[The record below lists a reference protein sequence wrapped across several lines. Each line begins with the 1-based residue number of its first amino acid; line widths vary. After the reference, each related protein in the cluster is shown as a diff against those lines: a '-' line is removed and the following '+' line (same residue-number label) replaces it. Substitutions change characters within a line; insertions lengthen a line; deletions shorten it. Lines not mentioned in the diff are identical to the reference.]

1 MTINKRPV
9 KIEEILSMCKTIA
22 AKYKRQDEYED
33 LVSEGVLV
41 ALELQEKEPNVSFS
55 SIYMSV
61 NRRMHAYINID
72 LLPVHVPASDVAR
85 RLSRNP
91 DTPTEEMGDNT
102 WKEESIDYLKEVFKG
117 NSVSSKSNLVDHYQR
132 QRNTM
137 PLDNED
143 FYEDKD
149 FQEKLSKSINVNL
162 NKVEKAHILMRVK
175 EGLSLQE
182 LGGKLGVSKAAV
194 SKREKKLL
202 LKMKEIVANLQ

>member
-1 MTINKRPV
+1 MTTDKRPV

-22 AKYKRQDEYED
+22 SKYKRQDQYED

-41 ALELQEKEPNVSFS
+41 ALELQEKEPNIAFS

-61 NRRMHAYINID
+61 NKRMHDYLNID

-102 WKEESIDYLKEVFKG
+102 WKEESINYLKTIFKG
-117 NSVSSKSNLVDHYQR
+117 GYVSLSD
-132 QRNTM
+132 
-137 PLDNED
+137 LDQPFDEYTET
-143 FYEDKD
+143 YEDKD
-149 FQEKLSKSINVNL
+149 FREKLSKAIQ
-162 NKVEKAHILMRVK
+162 NKLSKEEKDHIDMRFQ

-182 LGGKLGVSKAAV
+182 LGDKLGVSKMAV
-194 SKREKKLL
+194 GKREKKLMSKL
-202 LKMKEIVANLQ
+202 RGIVADLQ

>member
-1 MTINKRPV
+1 MNTDKRPV

-22 AKYKRQDEYED
+22 SKYKRQDQYED

-41 ALELQEKEPNVSFS
+41 ALELQEKEPNYAFS

-61 NRRMHAYINID
+61 NKRMHDYLNID

-102 WKEESIDYLKEVFKG
+102 WKEESIDYLKTIFKG
-117 NSVSSKSNLVDHYQR
+117 GYVSLSD
-132 QRNTM
+132 
-137 PLDNED
+137 LDQPFDEYTET
-143 FYEDKD
+143 YEDKD
-149 FQEKLSKSINVNL
+149 FREKLSKAIQ
-162 NKVEKAHILMRVK
+162 NKLSKEEKDHIDMRFQ

-182 LGGKLGVSKAAV
+182 LGDKLGVSKMAV
-194 SKREKKLL
+194 GKREKKLMSKL
-202 LKMKEIVANLQ
+202 RGIVADLQ

>member
-1 MTINKRPV
+1 MTTNKRPV

-22 AKYKRQDEYED
+22 SRYKRQDQYED

-41 ALELQEKEPNVSFS
+41 ALELQEKEPNIAFS

-61 NRRMHAYINID
+61 NKRMHDYLNID

-102 WKEESIDYLKEVFKG
+102 WKEESINYLKTIFKG
-117 NSVSSKSNLVDHYQR
+117 GYVSLSD
-132 QRNTM
+132 
-137 PLDNED
+137 LDQPFDEYTET
-143 FYEDKD
+143 YEDKD
-149 FQEKLSKSINVNL
+149 FREKLSKAIQNNL
-162 NKVEKAHILMRVK
+162 SKEEKDHIDMRFQ

-182 LGGKLGVSKAAV
+182 LGDKLGVSKMAV
-194 SKREKKLL
+194 GKREKKLMSKL
-202 LKMKEIVANLQ
+202 RGIVADLQ

>member
-1 MTINKRPV
+1 MTTDKRPV

-22 AKYKRQDEYED
+22 SKYKRQDQYED

-41 ALELQEKEPNVSFS
+41 ALELQEKEPNYAFS

-61 NRRMHAYINID
+61 NKRMHDYLNID

-102 WKEESIDYLKEVFKG
+102 WKEESIDYLKTIFKG
-117 NSVSSKSNLVDHYQR
+117 GYVSLSD
-132 QRNTM
+132 
-137 PLDNED
+137 LDQPFDEYTET
-143 FYEDKD
+143 YEDKD
-149 FQEKLSKSINVNL
+149 FREKLSKAIQ
-162 NKVEKAHILMRVK
+162 NKLSKEEKDHIDMRFQ

-182 LGGKLGVSKAAV
+182 LGDKLGVSKMAV
-194 SKREKKLL
+194 GKREKKLMSKL
-202 LKMKEIVANLQ
+202 RGIVADLQ

>member
-1 MTINKRPV
+1 MTTNKRPV
-9 KIEEILSMCKTIA
+9 KIEEILSMCKTLA
-22 AKYKRQDEYED
+22 ARYKRKDEYED

-41 ALELQEKEPNVSFS
+41 ALELQEKEPNVAFS
-55 SIYMSV
+55 SIYMSA
-61 NRRMHAYINID
+61 NRRMHDYLNID

-91 DTPTEEMGDNT
+91 DTPIEEMGDNT

-117 NSVSSKSNLVDHYQR
+117 GYVSSSDLVEHF
-132 QRNTM
+132 
-137 PLDNED
+137 DNGD

-149 FQEKLSKSINVNL
+149 FQVKLSKSINVNL
-162 NKVEKAHILMRVK
+162 NKVEKEHILMRAK

-182 LGGKLGVSKAAV
+182 LGDKLGVSKVAV
-194 SKREKKLL
+194 GKREKKLL

>member
-1 MTINKRPV
+1 MTTDKRPV

-22 AKYKRQDEYED
+22 SKYKRQDQYED

-41 ALELQEKEPNVSFS
+41 ALELQEKGPNIAFS

-61 NRRMHAYINID
+61 NKRMHDYLNID

-102 WKEESIDYLKEVFKG
+102 WKEESIDYLKTIFKG
-117 NSVSSKSNLVDHYQR
+117 GYVSLSD
-132 QRNTM
+132 
-137 PLDNED
+137 LDQPFDEYTET
-143 FYEDKD
+143 YEDKD
-149 FQEKLSKSINVNL
+149 FREKLSKAIQ
-162 NKVEKAHILMRVK
+162 NKLSKEEKDHIDMRFQ

-182 LGGKLGVSKAAV
+182 LGDKLGVSKMAV
-194 SKREKKLL
+194 GKREKKLMSKL
-202 LKMKEIVANLQ
+202 RGIVADLQ

>member
-1 MTINKRPV
+1 MTTDKRPV

-22 AKYKRQDEYED
+22 SRYKRQDQYED

-41 ALELQEKEPNVSFS
+41 ALELQEKEPNIAFS

-61 NRRMHAYINID
+61 NKRMHDYLNID

-102 WKEESIDYLKEVFKG
+102 WKEESIDYLKTIFKG
-117 NSVSSKSNLVDHYQR
+117 GYVSLSD
-132 QRNTM
+132 
-137 PLDNED
+137 LDQPFDEYTET
-143 FYEDKD
+143 YEDKD
-149 FQEKLSKSINVNL
+149 FREKLSKAIQ
-162 NKVEKAHILMRVK
+162 NKLSKEEKDHIDMRFQ

-182 LGGKLGVSKAAV
+182 LGDKLGVSKMAV
-194 SKREKKLL
+194 GKREKKLMSKL
-202 LKMKEIVANLQ
+202 RGIVADLQ

>member
-1 MTINKRPV
+1 MMTTDKRPV

-22 AKYKRQDEYED
+22 SKYKRQDQYED

-41 ALELQEKEPNVSFS
+41 ALELQEKEPNIAFS

-61 NRRMHAYINID
+61 NKRMHDYLNID

-102 WKEESIDYLKEVFKG
+102 WKEESIDYLKTIFKG
-117 NSVSSKSNLVDHYQR
+117 GYVSLSD
-132 QRNTM
+132 
-137 PLDNED
+137 LDQPFDEYTET
-143 FYEDKD
+143 YEDKD
-149 FQEKLSKSINVNL
+149 FREKLSKAIQ
-162 NKVEKAHILMRVK
+162 NKLSKEEKDHIDMRFQ

-182 LGGKLGVSKAAV
+182 LGDKLGVSKMAV
-194 SKREKKLL
+194 GKREKKLMSKL
-202 LKMKEIVANLQ
+202 RGIVADLQ

>member
-1 MTINKRPV
+1 MTTDKRPV

-22 AKYKRQDEYED
+22 SKYKRQDQYED

-41 ALELQEKEPNVSFS
+41 ALELQEKEPNIAFS

-61 NRRMHAYINID
+61 NKRMHDYLNID

-102 WKEESIDYLKEVFKG
+102 WKEESIDYLKTIFKG
-117 NSVSSKSNLVDHYQR
+117 GYVSLSD
-132 QRNTM
+132 
-137 PLDNED
+137 LDQPFDEYTET
-143 FYEDKD
+143 YEDKD
-149 FQEKLSKSINVNL
+149 FREKLSKAIQ
-162 NKVEKAHILMRVK
+162 NKLSKEEKDHIDVRFQ

-182 LGGKLGVSKAAV
+182 LGDKLGVSKMAV
-194 SKREKKLL
+194 GKREKKLMSKL
-202 LKMKEIVANLQ
+202 RGIVADLQ

>member
-1 MTINKRPV
+1 VMTTDKRPV

-22 AKYKRQDEYED
+22 SKYKRQDQYED

-41 ALELQEKEPNVSFS
+41 ALELQEKEPNIAFS

-61 NRRMHAYINID
+61 NKRMHDYLNID

-102 WKEESIDYLKEVFKG
+102 WKEESIDYLKTIFKG
-117 NSVSSKSNLVDHYQR
+117 GYVSLSD
-132 QRNTM
+132 
-137 PLDNED
+137 LDQPFDEYTET
-143 FYEDKD
+143 YEDKD
-149 FQEKLSKSINVNL
+149 FREKLSKAIQ
-162 NKVEKAHILMRVK
+162 NKLSKEEKDHIDMRFQ

-182 LGGKLGVSKAAV
+182 LGDKLGVSKMAV
-194 SKREKKLL
+194 GKREKKLMSKL
-202 LKMKEIVANLQ
+202 RGIVADLQ

>member
-1 MTINKRPV
+1 MTTNKRPV

-22 AKYKRQDEYED
+22 SRYKRQDQYED

-41 ALELQEKEPNVSFS
+41 ALELQEKESNIAFS

-61 NRRMHAYINID
+61 NKRMHDYLNID

-102 WKEESIDYLKEVFKG
+102 WKEESIDYLKTIFKG
-117 NSVSSKSNLVDHYQR
+117 GYVSLSD
-132 QRNTM
+132 
-137 PLDNED
+137 LDQPFDEYTET
-143 FYEDKD
+143 YEDKD
-149 FQEKLSKSINVNL
+149 FREKLSKAIQ
-162 NKVEKAHILMRVK
+162 NKLSKEEKDHIDMRFQ

-182 LGGKLGVSKAAV
+182 LGDKLGVSKMAV
-194 SKREKKLL
+194 GKREKKLMSKL
-202 LKMKEIVANLQ
+202 RGIVADLQ

>member
-1 MTINKRPV
+1 MTTDKRPV

-22 AKYKRQDEYED
+22 SKYKRQDQYED

-41 ALELQEKEPNVSFS
+41 ALELQEKEPNIAFS

-61 NRRMHAYINID
+61 NKRMHDYLNID

-102 WKEESIDYLKEVFKG
+102 WKEESIDYLKTIFKG
-117 NSVSSKSNLVDHYQR
+117 GYVSLSD
-132 QRNTM
+132 
-137 PLDNED
+137 LDQPFDEYTET
-143 FYEDKD
+143 YEDKD
-149 FQEKLSKSINVNL
+149 FREKLSKAIQ
-162 NKVEKAHILMRVK
+162 NKLSKEEKDHIDMRFQ

-182 LGGKLGVSKAAV
+182 LGDKLGVSKVAV
-194 SKREKKLL
+194 GKREKKLMSKL
-202 LKMKEIVANLQ
+202 RGIVADLQ

>member
-1 MTINKRPV
+1 MTISKRPV

-22 AKYKRQDEYED
+22 ARYKRQDEYED

-61 NRRMHAYINID
+61 NRRMHDYLNID

-102 WKEESIDYLKEVFKG
+102 WKEDTIDYLKEVFKG
-117 NSVSSKSNLVDHYQR
+117 GYVSSSDLVQPFDKY
-132 QRNTM
+132 T
-137 PLDNED
+137 E
-143 FYEDKD
+143 FYEDRD

-162 NKVEKAHILMRVK
+162 NKVEKAHILMRTK

-182 LGGKLGVSKAAV
+182 LGDKLGVSKAAV

>member
-1 MTINKRPV
+1 MTTDKRPV

-22 AKYKRQDEYED
+22 SKYKRQDQYED

-41 ALELQEKEPNVSFS
+41 ALELQEKEPNIAFS

-61 NRRMHAYINID
+61 NKRMHDYLNID

-102 WKEESIDYLKEVFKG
+102 WKEESIDYLKTIFKG
-117 NSVSSKSNLVDHYQR
+117 GYVSLSD
-132 QRNTM
+132 
-137 PLDNED
+137 LDQPFDEYTET
-143 FYEDKD
+143 YEDKD
-149 FQEKLSKSINVNL
+149 FREKLSKAIQ
-162 NKVEKAHILMRVK
+162 NKLSKEEKNHIDMRFQ

-182 LGGKLGVSKAAV
+182 LGDKLGVSKMAV
-194 SKREKKLL
+194 GKREKKLMSKL
-202 LKMKEIVANLQ
+202 RGIVADLQ

>member
-1 MTINKRPV
+1 MTTDKRPV

-22 AKYKRQDEYED
+22 SKYKRQDQYED

-41 ALELQEKEPNVSFS
+41 ALELQEKEPNIAFS

-61 NRRMHAYINID
+61 NKRMHDYLNID

-102 WKEESIDYLKEVFKG
+102 WKEESINYLKTIFKG
-117 NSVSSKSNLVDHYQR
+117 GYVSLSD
-132 QRNTM
+132 
-137 PLDNED
+137 LDQPFDEYTET
-143 FYEDKD
+143 YEDKD
-149 FQEKLSKSINVNL
+149 FREKLSKAIQ
-162 NKVEKAHILMRVK
+162 NKLSKEEKDHIDMRFQ

-182 LGGKLGVSKAAV
+182 LGDKLGVSKVAV
-194 SKREKKLL
+194 GKREKKLMSKL
-202 LKMKEIVANLQ
+202 RGIVADLQ

>member
-1 MTINKRPV
+1 MTTDKRPV

-22 AKYKRQDEYED
+22 SKYKRQDQYED

-41 ALELQEKEPNVSFS
+41 ALELQEKEPNIAFS

-61 NRRMHAYINID
+61 NKRMHDYLNID

-102 WKEESIDYLKEVFKG
+102 WKEESIDYLKTIFKG
-117 NSVSSKSNLVDHYQR
+117 GYVSLSD
-132 QRNTM
+132 
-137 PLDNED
+137 LDQPFDEYTET
-143 FYEDKD
+143 YEDKD
-149 FQEKLSKSINVNL
+149 FREKLSKEIQ
-162 NKVEKAHILMRVK
+162 NKLSKEEKDHIDMRFQ

-182 LGGKLGVSKAAV
+182 LGDKLGVSKMAV
-194 SKREKKLL
+194 GKREKKLMSKL
-202 LKMKEIVANLQ
+202 RGIVADLQ

>member
-1 MTINKRPV
+1 MTTDKRPV

-22 AKYKRQDEYED
+22 SKYKRQDQYED

-41 ALELQEKEPNVSFS
+41 ALELQEKEPNIAFS

-61 NRRMHAYINID
+61 NKRMHDYLNID

-102 WKEESIDYLKEVFKG
+102 WKEESIDYLKTIFKG
-117 NSVSSKSNLVDHYQR
+117 GYVSLSDLDHPFDEY
-132 QRNTM
+132 T
-137 PLDNED
+137 ET
-143 FYEDKD
+143 YEDKD
-149 FQEKLSKSINVNL
+149 FREKLSKAIQ
-162 NKVEKAHILMRVK
+162 NKLSKEEKDHIDMRFQ

-182 LGGKLGVSKAAV
+182 LGDKLGVSKMAV
-194 SKREKKLL
+194 GKREKKLMSKL
-202 LKMKEIVANLQ
+202 RGIVADLQ

>member
-1 MTINKRPV
+1 MTTDKRPV

-22 AKYKRQDEYED
+22 SKYKRQDQYED

-41 ALELQEKEPNVSFS
+41 ALELQEKEPNIAFS

-61 NRRMHAYINID
+61 NKRMHDYLNID

-102 WKEESIDYLKEVFKG
+102 WKEESIDYLKTIFKG
-117 NSVSSKSNLVDHYQR
+117 GYVSLSD
-132 QRNTM
+132 
-137 PLDNED
+137 LDQPFDEYTET
-143 FYEDKD
+143 YEDKD
-149 FQEKLSKSINVNL
+149 FREKLSKAIQ
-162 NKVEKAHILMRVK
+162 NKLSKEEKDHIDMRFQ

-182 LGGKLGVSKAAV
+182 LGDKLGVSKMAV
-194 SKREKKLL
+194 GKREKKLMSKL
-202 LKMKEIVANLQ
+202 RGIVADLQ

>member
-1 MTINKRPV
+1 MTTNKRPV

-22 AKYKRQDEYED
+22 SKYKRQDQYED

-41 ALELQEKEPNVSFS
+41 ALELQEKEPNIAFS

-61 NRRMHAYINID
+61 NKRMHDYLNID

-102 WKEESIDYLKEVFKG
+102 WKEESIGYLKTIFKG
-117 NSVSSKSNLVDHYQR
+117 GYVSLSD
-132 QRNTM
+132 
-137 PLDNED
+137 LDQPFDEYTET
-143 FYEDKD
+143 YEDKD
-149 FQEKLSKSINVNL
+149 FREKLSKAIQNNL
-162 NKVEKAHILMRVK
+162 SKEEKEHIDMRFQ

-182 LGGKLGVSKAAV
+182 LGDKSGVSKMAV
-194 SKREKKLL
+194 GKREKKLMSKL
-202 LKMKEIVANLQ
+202 RGIVADLQ

>member
-1 MTINKRPV
+1 MTTNKRPV

-22 AKYKRQDEYED
+22 SRYKRQDQYED

-41 ALELQEKEPNVSFS
+41 ALELQEKEPNIAFS

-61 NRRMHAYINID
+61 NKRMHDYLNID

-102 WKEESIDYLKEVFKG
+102 WKEESIDYLKTIFKG
-117 NSVSSKSNLVDHYQR
+117 GYVSLSD
-132 QRNTM
+132 
-137 PLDNED
+137 LDQPFDEYTET
-143 FYEDKD
+143 YEDKD
-149 FQEKLSKSINVNL
+149 FREKLSKAIQ
-162 NKVEKAHILMRVK
+162 NKLSKEEKDHIDMRFQ

-182 LGGKLGVSKAAV
+182 LGDKLGVSKMAV
-194 SKREKKLL
+194 GKREKKLMSKL
-202 LKMKEIVANLQ
+202 RGIVADLQ